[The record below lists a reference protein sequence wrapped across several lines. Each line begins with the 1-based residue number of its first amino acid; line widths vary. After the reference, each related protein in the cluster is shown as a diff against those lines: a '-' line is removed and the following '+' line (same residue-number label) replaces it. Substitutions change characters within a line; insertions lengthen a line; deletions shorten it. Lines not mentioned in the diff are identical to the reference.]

1 MTQIKDILRFRK
13 SYLAMTIGLSL
24 LPSAHAMQE
33 LSDSS
38 LSDTTGEGVALV
50 LDDFKMVFQGPKD
63 ISAGSSYARRIENP
77 GQADTG
83 FIRIIPTGENYE
95 KLGERIYNKTYDLA
109 YTNAYLGA
117 QASTGYAT
125 IYKDTYDPIFNPKY
139 TELETKYTKDIKA
152 TEEAKQPALRS
163 QLVQAYYDSELMQR
177 YYEQRYDDYYDGAG
191 NTSPGINYSL
201 QNDGTTAYKLTPY
214 RPNKSKEYAE
224 ANTREMIELLFGNK
238 FDQSLPESKFIKD
251 EKLNTTIKD
260 EELNTTIEDE
270 ELNTTGRTNV
280 IDTSVTDYIQSQ
292 ITQKT
297 DAGKLQAKT
306 EADALAAPEAEKK
319 RLELYQQLVTDATK
333 IAEEEAAKASV
344 GKLRTKAD
352 VFIYGLALSR
362 SDDSLSTRYSNQGF
376 SWGSAENPWLFRAGT
391 ENVKQFKDAA
401 KDVGYIALEAPLSPI
416 TGVESDNNIKLGF
429 WSDIFAREF
438 NSSNVVD
445 PITGGPTSGLDKEYR
460 LRTQFVAN
468 GLSFNG
474 SQVRLFQTLESD
486 NKDYNQTL
494 GMASIIRLN
503 TDDNPSATGYL
514 DTRLLSRL
522 DKIKDKTD
530 AEIATLRTL
539 TNEQLQAQGLDR
551 EMISA
556 ESVTLA
562 RTYAG
567 NTDSINARNNA
578 LNSKG
583 IRLSTAAKT
592 GPLDGDGPTP
602 ALNGSIA
609 PIFHDSEGL
618 YLYSPNINLVLGNMY
633 QPFVVGSEGNNIIL
647 EVTRIPNIASIYNQ
661 IYQNYGGGLGT
672 TDLKGSTCNVY
683 SCGTP
688 IKNNVSDTTAL
699 YQGRNATHSS
709 IAIGTTERIP
719 GTNMLRAKDG
729 VDSTGIVFKSI
740 DGSSKN
746 FGSAVIDGV
755 LIQHLKIK
763 TTGL

>member
-1 MTQIKDILRFRK
+1 MAQIKDIFKFRK
-13 SYLAMTIGLSL
+13 SYLAMTIGFSL

-63 ISAGSSYARRIENP
+63 LSASSSYARGIENP

-83 FIRIIPTGENYE
+83 FIRIMPTGENYNQ
-95 KLGERIYNKTYDLA
+95 LGQRVYDKVYKSTYD
-109 YTNAYLGA
+109 NAFHVERT
-117 QASTGYAT
+117 QNYAT
-125 IYKDTYDPIFNPKY
+125 EYQQAFDTLKTDFYNDNYNTIKNTYDTQANRDAFKQ
-139 TELETKYTKDIKA
+139 ELVDYYYNTDFMK
-152 TEEAKQPALRS
+152 
-163 QLVQAYYDSELMQR
+163 AYYDQR
-177 YYEQRYDDYYDGAG
+177 RDDYYNGAG
-191 NTSPGINYSL
+191 NTSPGIDYDIKH
-201 QNDGTTAYKLTPY
+201 DGTTEYELTPL
-214 RPNKSKEYAE
+214 RPNKSDEYANL
-224 ANTREMIELLFGNK
+224 NTLEMIQFLYGQNANQQIPNTEWSTAVDRQNIIGAIVDARIIELVKAEYNK
-238 FDQSLPESKFIKD
+238 KLEAALAGMMKDADSAAMAEIIARADQ
-251 EKLNTTIKD
+251 
-260 EELNTTIEDE
+260 
-270 ELNTTGRTNV
+270 
-280 IDTSVTDYIQSQ
+280 
-292 ITQKT
+292 
-297 DAGKLQAKT
+297 AAKT
-306 EADALAAPEAEKK
+306 EA
-319 RLELYQQLVTDATK
+319 
-333 IAEEEAAKASV
+333 AKSSV
-344 GKLRTKAD
+344 STLRTKAD
-352 VFIYGLALSR
+352 VFIYGLALSK
-362 SDDSLSTRYSNQGF
+362 SDGSLSTRYSNQGF
-376 SWGSAENPWLFRAGT
+376 SWGSADNPWLFRAGT

-416 TGVESDNNIKLGF
+416 AGVESDNNIKLGF
-429 WSDIFAREF
+429 WSDIFAREL
-438 NSSNVVD
+438 NSSNAVD
-445 PITGGPTSGLDKEYR
+445 PITGGPISGLNTDYR

-486 NKDYNQTL
+486 NKNYSQTL
-494 GMASIIRLN
+494 GMASIVRLN
-503 TDDNPSATGYL
+503 TNDRPET
-514 DTRLLSRL
+514 LS
-522 DKIKDKTD
+522 
-530 AEIATLRTL
+530 
-539 TNEQLQAQGLDR
+539 
-551 EMISA
+551 S
-556 ESVTLA
+556 S
-562 RTYAG
+562 
-567 NTDSINARNNA
+567 DSN

-592 GPLDGDGPTP
+592 DALDGNVPTP
-602 ALNGSIA
+602 ALNGSDA

-647 EVTRIPNIASIYNQ
+647 EVTRIPNIPAIYNQ

-709 IAIGTTERIP
+709 ISIGTTERIS

-729 VDSTGIVFKSI
+729 VNSTGIVFKNTE
-740 DGSSKN
+740 GVSKN

-755 LIQHLKIK
+755 LIQHLKIR

>member
-1 MTQIKDILRFRK
+1 MTQIKDIFKFRK
-13 SYLAMTIGLSL
+13 SYLAMTIGFSL

-63 ISAGSSYARRIENP
+63 LSAGSSYAREIANP

-83 FIRIIPTGENYE
+83 FIRIIPTGENYNQ
-95 KLGERIYNKTYDLA
+95 LGQRVYDKVYKSTYD
-109 YTNAYLGA
+109 NAFHVERT
-117 QASTGYAT
+117 QNYAT
-125 IYKDTYDPIFNPKY
+125 EYQQAFDTLKTDFYNDNYNTIKNTYDTQANRDAFKQ
-139 TELETKYTKDIKA
+139 ELVDYYYNTDFMK
-152 TEEAKQPALRS
+152 
-163 QLVQAYYDSELMQR
+163 AYYDQR
-177 YYEQRYDDYYDGAG
+177 RDDYYNGAG
-191 NTSPGINYSL
+191 NTSLGIDYDIKH
-201 QNDGTTAYKLTPY
+201 DGTTEYELTPL
-214 RPNKSKEYAE
+214 RPNKSDEYANL
-224 ANTREMIELLFGNK
+224 NTLEMIQFLYGQNANQQIPNTEWSTAVDRQNIIGAIVDARIIELVKAEYNK
-238 FDQSLPESKFIKD
+238 KLEAALAGMMKDADSAAMAEIIARADQ
-251 EKLNTTIKD
+251 
-260 EELNTTIEDE
+260 
-270 ELNTTGRTNV
+270 
-280 IDTSVTDYIQSQ
+280 
-292 ITQKT
+292 
-297 DAGKLQAKT
+297 AAKT
-306 EADALAAPEAEKK
+306 EA
-319 RLELYQQLVTDATK
+319 
-333 IAEEEAAKASV
+333 AKSSV
-344 GKLRTKAD
+344 STLRTKAD
-352 VFIYGLALSR
+352 VFIYGLALSK
-362 SDDSLSTRYSNQGF
+362 SDGSLSTRYSNQGF
-376 SWGSAENPWLFRAGT
+376 SWGSADNPWLFRAGT

-416 TGVESDNNIKLGF
+416 AGVESDNNIKLGF
-429 WSDIFAREF
+429 WSDIFAREL
-438 NSSNVVD
+438 NSSNAVD
-445 PITGGPTSGLDKEYR
+445 PITGGPISGLDTDYR

-486 NKDYNQTL
+486 NKNYSQTL
-494 GMASIIRLN
+494 GMASIVRLN
-503 TDDNPSATGYL
+503 TNDRPEI
-514 DTRLLSRL
+514 LS
-522 DKIKDKTD
+522 
-530 AEIATLRTL
+530 
-539 TNEQLQAQGLDR
+539 
-551 EMISA
+551 S
-556 ESVTLA
+556 S
-562 RTYAG
+562 
-567 NTDSINARNNA
+567 DSN

-592 GPLDGDGPTP
+592 DALDGNVPTP
-602 ALNGSIA
+602 ALNGSDA

-647 EVTRIPNIASIYNQ
+647 EVTRIPNIPAIYNQ

-709 IAIGTTERIP
+709 ISIGTTERIS

-729 VDSTGIVFKSI
+729 VNSTGIVFKNT
-740 DGSSKN
+740 DGVSKN

-755 LIQHLKIK
+755 LIQHLKIR

>member
-1 MTQIKDILRFRK
+1 MAQIKDIFKFRK
-13 SYLAMTIGLSL
+13 SYLAMTIGFSL

-63 ISAGSSYARRIENP
+63 LSASSSYARGIENP

-83 FIRIIPTGENYE
+83 FIRIIPTGENYNQ
-95 KLGERIYNKTYDLA
+95 LGQRVYDKVYKSTYD
-109 YTNAYLGA
+109 NAFHVERT
-117 QASTGYAT
+117 QNYAT
-125 IYKDTYDPIFNPKY
+125 EYQQAFDTLKTDFYNDNYNTIKNTYDTQANRDAFKQ
-139 TELETKYTKDIKA
+139 ELVDYYYNTDFMK
-152 TEEAKQPALRS
+152 
-163 QLVQAYYDSELMQR
+163 AYYDQR
-177 YYEQRYDDYYDGAG
+177 RDDYYNGAG
-191 NTSPGINYSL
+191 NTSPGIDYDIKH
-201 QNDGTTAYKLTPY
+201 DGTTEYELTPL
-214 RPNKSKEYAE
+214 RPNKSDEYANL
-224 ANTREMIELLFGNK
+224 NTLEMIQFLYGQNANQQIPNTEWSTAVDRQNIIGAIADARIIELVKAEYNK
-238 FDQSLPESKFIKD
+238 KLEAALAGMMKDADSAAMAEIIARADQ
-251 EKLNTTIKD
+251 
-260 EELNTTIEDE
+260 
-270 ELNTTGRTNV
+270 
-280 IDTSVTDYIQSQ
+280 
-292 ITQKT
+292 
-297 DAGKLQAKT
+297 AAKT
-306 EADALAAPEAEKK
+306 EA
-319 RLELYQQLVTDATK
+319 
-333 IAEEEAAKASV
+333 AKSSV
-344 GKLRTKAD
+344 STLRTKAD
-352 VFIYGLALSR
+352 VFIYGLALSK
-362 SDDSLSTRYSNQGF
+362 SDGSLSTRYSNQGF
-376 SWGSAENPWLFRAGT
+376 SWGSADNPWLFRAGT

-416 TGVESDNNIKLGF
+416 AGVESDNNIKLGF
-429 WSDIFAREF
+429 WSDIFAREL
-438 NSSNVVD
+438 NSSNAVD
-445 PITGGPTSGLDKEYR
+445 PITGGPISGLDTDYR

-486 NKDYNQTL
+486 NKNYSQTL
-494 GMASIIRLN
+494 GMASIVRLN
-503 TDDNPSATGYL
+503 TNDRPET
-514 DTRLLSRL
+514 LS
-522 DKIKDKTD
+522 
-530 AEIATLRTL
+530 
-539 TNEQLQAQGLDR
+539 
-551 EMISA
+551 S
-556 ESVTLA
+556 S
-562 RTYAG
+562 
-567 NTDSINARNNA
+567 DSN

-592 GPLDGDGPTP
+592 DALDGNVPTP
-602 ALNGSIA
+602 ALNGSDA

-647 EVTRIPNIASIYNQ
+647 EVTRIPNIPAIYNQ

-709 IAIGTTERIP
+709 ISIGTTERIS

-729 VDSTGIVFKSI
+729 VNSTGIVFKNTE
-740 DGSSKN
+740 GVSKN

-755 LIQHLKIK
+755 LIQHLKIR

>member
-1 MTQIKDILRFRK
+1 MTQIKAILKFRK
-13 SYLAMTIGLSL
+13 SYLAMTIGFSL

-63 ISAGSSYARRIENP
+63 LSDGSSYARGIQNP

-83 FIRIIPTGENYE
+83 FIRIIPTGENYNQ
-95 KLGERIYNKTYDLA
+95 LGQRAYDKIYKTSYDSNVLQGKIDRGYNTLYTSTYNSTYDTNYRSLYSTYTQPIPDKLTAERTKLQSEIPQQYFESNTIIRNYYTQRLSDYMDGTWGYRDGWLWLDGESLA
-109 YTNAYLGA
+109 
-117 QASTGYAT
+117 Q
-125 IYKDTYDPIFNPKY
+125 
-139 TELETKYTKDIKA
+139 
-152 TEEAKQPALRS
+152 
-163 QLVQAYYDSELMQR
+163 
-177 YYEQRYDDYYDGAG
+177 
-191 NTSPGINYSL
+191 
-201 QNDGTTAYKLTPY
+201 DGTTRHSMRSVTANTLPGSEAKAI
-214 RPNKSKEYAE
+214 EYATQ
-224 ANTREMIELLFGNK
+224 NTMEMIQLLFGNRASEVNNNLTGSA
-238 FDQSLPESKFIKD
+238 FYRSLGNF
-251 EKLNTTIKD
+251 T
-260 EELNTTIEDE
+260 
-270 ELNTTGRTNV
+270 RTNAV
-280 IDTSVTDYIQSQ
+280 ASEITALVNQLEKYSKEAADIRAKFEAGQ
-292 ITQKT
+292 IAEAEAKKQTEALYASILS
-297 DAGKLQAKT
+297 DAKT
-306 EADALAAPEAEKK
+306 AALLEAKNTP
-319 RLELYQQLVTDATK
+319 V
-333 IAEEEAAKASV
+333 SS
-344 GKLRTKAD
+344 LRTKAD
-352 VFIYGLALSR
+352 VFIYGLALSK
-362 SDDSLSTRYSNQGF
+362 SDGSLSTRYSNQGF

-429 WSDIFAREF
+429 WSDIFARALD
-438 NSSNVVD
+438 SSNLVD
-445 PITGGPTSGLDKEYR
+445 PITGGPTSGLDTDYR

-486 NKDYNQTL
+486 NKDYSQTL
-494 GMASIIRLN
+494 GMTSIIRLN
-503 TDDNPSATGYL
+503 TNDRPET
-514 DTRLLSRL
+514 LSSS
-522 DKIKDKTD
+522 D
-530 AEIATLRTL
+530 A
-539 TNEQLQAQGLDR
+539 N
-551 EMISA
+551 
-556 ESVTLA
+556 
-562 RTYAG
+562 
-567 NTDSINARNNA
+567 

-592 GPLDGDGPTP
+592 NALDGDGPTP
-602 ALNGSIA
+602 ALNGSVA

-647 EVTRIPNIASIYNQ
+647 EVTRIPKIPAIYNQ

-688 IKNNVSDTTAL
+688 IKNNAADTSAL

-709 IAIGTTERIP
+709 ISIGTTERVP

-729 VDSTGIVFKSI
+729 VNSTGIVFKNT
-740 DGSSKN
+740 DGVSKN

>member
-1 MTQIKDILRFRK
+1 MAQIKDIFKFRK
-13 SYLAMTIGLSL
+13 SYLAMTIGFSL

-63 ISAGSSYARRIENP
+63 LSASSSYARGIENP

-83 FIRIIPTGENYE
+83 FIRIIPTGENYNQ
-95 KLGERIYNKTYDLA
+95 LGQRVYDKVYKSTYD
-109 YTNAYLGA
+109 NAFHVERT
-117 QASTGYAT
+117 QNYAT
-125 IYKDTYDPIFNPKY
+125 EYQQAYDTLKTDFYNDNYNTIKNTHDTQTNRDAFKQ
-139 TELETKYTKDIKA
+139 ELVDYYYNTDFMK
-152 TEEAKQPALRS
+152 
-163 QLVQAYYDSELMQR
+163 AYYDQR
-177 YYEQRYDDYYDGAG
+177 RDDYYNGAG
-191 NTSPGINYSL
+191 NPLLTQYDL
-201 QNDGTTAYKLTPY
+201 VDDGTTMFEHLRWDLIGLDDKAKT
-214 RPNKSKEYAE
+214 
-224 ANTREMIELLFGNK
+224 NTLEMIQLLYGQNADRQIPDTQWSTTVDRQNIIGAIVDARILALIK
-238 FDQSLPESKFIKD
+238 ADYDKKLEAALAGIMKDADSAAMAEIIARADQ
-251 EKLNTTIKD
+251 
-260 EELNTTIEDE
+260 
-270 ELNTTGRTNV
+270 
-280 IDTSVTDYIQSQ
+280 
-292 ITQKT
+292 
-297 DAGKLQAKT
+297 AAKT
-306 EADALAAPEAEKK
+306 EA
-319 RLELYQQLVTDATK
+319 
-333 IAEEEAAKASV
+333 AKSSV
-344 GKLRTKAD
+344 STLRTKAD
-352 VFIYGLALSR
+352 VFIYGLALSK
-362 SDDSLSTRYSNQGF
+362 SDGSLSTRYSNQGF
-376 SWGSAENPWLFRAGT
+376 SWGSADNPWLFRAGT

-429 WSDIFAREF
+429 WSDIFAREL
-438 NSSNVVD
+438 NSSNAVD
-445 PITGGPTSGLDKEYR
+445 PITGGPISGLDTDYR

-486 NKDYNQTL
+486 NKNYSQTL
-494 GMASIIRLN
+494 GMASIVRLN
-503 TDDNPSATGYL
+503 TNDRPET
-514 DTRLLSRL
+514 LS
-522 DKIKDKTD
+522 
-530 AEIATLRTL
+530 
-539 TNEQLQAQGLDR
+539 
-551 EMISA
+551 S
-556 ESVTLA
+556 S
-562 RTYAG
+562 
-567 NTDSINARNNA
+567 DSN

-592 GPLDGDGPTP
+592 DALDGNVPTP
-602 ALNGSIA
+602 ALNGSDA

-647 EVTRIPNIASIYNQ
+647 EVTRIPNIPAIYNQ

-709 IAIGTTERIP
+709 ISIGTTERIS

-729 VDSTGIVFKSI
+729 VNSTGIVFKNTE
-740 DGSSKN
+740 GVSKN

-755 LIQHLKIK
+755 LIQHLKIR